1 MNMYCP
7 ICFNNTLKVS
17 SRGVVHLV
25 INGKKMD
32 SGRFLF
38 NFDDMTKDEILQS
51 FIEKLESFFKWYS
64 NFNNQDPIAV
74 VELYTND
81 ISCMDSCKIPIGH
94 FVSVIDLL
102 IDKKTLKELLN
113 EQADKYQLTIE
124 VKNEE
129 EK

>member
-1 MNMYCP
+1 MYMYCP

-38 NFDDMTKDEILQS
+38 NFDDMTKDEILQN

-64 NFNNQDPIAV
+64 NFTNKDPIAL

-81 ISCMDSCKIPIGH
+81 VSCMDSCKIPIGH
-94 FVSVIDLL
+94 YVSVIDLL
-102 IDKKTLKELLN
+102 IDKKTLTGLLE
-113 EQADKYQLTIE
+113 EQAEKYKLSIE
-124 VKNEE
+124 IKEE